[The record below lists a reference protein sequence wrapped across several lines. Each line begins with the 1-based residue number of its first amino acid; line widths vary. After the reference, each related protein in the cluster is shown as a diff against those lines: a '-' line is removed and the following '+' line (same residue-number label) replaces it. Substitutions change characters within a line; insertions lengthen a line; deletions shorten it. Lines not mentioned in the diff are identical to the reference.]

1 MEFLCQNFAAIHT
14 SYFFFLNL
22 MTSNITNGLHTCI
35 SKTEIIWSTVKKLI
49 IFFLCSGQPFSD
61 YYGGKTVK
69 GATGSSMNFTWTIRR
84 TFTRVEWGLAFSP
97 SAFDSPPRLLA
108 SFFKGSTS
116 SVTPPAAYTG
126 RVSGNIIGGQ
136 VSFALR
142 NLRKS
147 DGRLYGCR
155 ISDTNSGDDIP
166 SFDSVMLVVEGRC
179 DCFVV
184 ISFHLIQQM

>member
-1 MEFLCQNFAAIHT
+1 M
-14 SYFFFLNL
+14 
-22 MTSNITNGLHTCI
+22 
-35 SKTEIIWSTVKKLI
+35 
-49 IFFLCSGQPFSD
+49 
-61 YYGGKTVK
+61 K
-69 GATGSSMNFTWTIRR
+69 GATGSSMNFTWTILRP
-84 TFTRVEWGLAFSP
+84 FTRVDWGLAATS
-97 SAFDSPPRLLA
+97 SAFHVPPRLLV

-116 SVTPPAAYTG
+116 SVAPPAVYTG

-142 NLRKS
+142 NVRKS

-155 ISDTNSGDDIP
+155 ISDTNNGDDIP

-184 ISFHLIQQM
+184 ISCHLIQQM